1 MPQHDP
7 YLAASQRLQ
16 SWLLVAYAALVL
28 GASLYPFA
36 FEFARLAEAAAA
48 GFIDLRD
55 WRVPTRR
62 DLVVNL
68 VAYLPLGLL
77 AALALRARFP
87 GAATRWLAATALG
100 AALSLLVEL
109 LQHAIPVRVPSLAD
123 WVLNA
128 ASSAAGAALALM
140 LGMVPSRPLAMRL
153 RRLQLNPALALLVLL
168 WLAAHTTP
176 FLPRL
181 RPGRIDSAIEASL
194 ALQPAIGAVAGY
206 FAAWLI
212 LSAALRTLVRRDSF
226 WSLFALVAVASLA
239 ARLLF
244 VGQHLTPDECLG
256 LLLAL
261 PVILRLRRRT
271 HAASQTP
278 LFGFVCVALL
288 VLGLAPF
295 SFQGVAGEFALQL
308 VPSAGGGV
316 ADPYDFALL
325 ERLFLAIGAVWVA
338 AGSAMG
344 LGAGTLL
351 LLLLTLATEA
361 AQMWMPAR
369 TADASGVVLLL
380 GGAVLVAV
388 LRGLERQRT
397 VMIPGRY

>member
-7 YLAASQRLQ
+7 YLAASLRLQ

-36 FEFARLAEAAAA
+36 FDFTRLAAAA
-48 GFIDLRD
+48 TTGFADLRD

-68 VAYLPLGLL
+68 VAYVPLGLL
-77 AALALRARFP
+77 AAFALRARFS
-87 GAATRWLAATALG
+87 AAAARWLASIALG

-109 LQHAIPVRVPSLAD
+109 LQHAIAVRVPSFAD
-123 WVLNA
+123 WVLNT
-128 ASSAAGAALALM
+128 ASSAAGATLALM

-168 WLAAHTTP
+168 WLAAHATP

-181 RPGRIDSAIEASL
+181 RPGRIDRAIEASL

-206 FAAWLI
+206 LAAWLI
-212 LSAALRTLVRRDSF
+212 LSAALRTLVRRESF

-244 VGQHLTPDECLG
+244 VGQHLSPDECLG

-278 LFGFVCVALL
+278 LFGFVCIALL

-295 SFQGVAGEFALQL
+295 SFSGVAGDFALQL
-308 VPSAGGGV
+308 APPPGGG

-351 LLLLTLATEA
+351 LLMLTLATEA

-380 GGAVLVAV
+380 GGAALVAL

>member
-36 FEFARLAEAAAA
+36 FDFTRLAEAAAA
-48 GFIDLRD
+48 GFADLRA

-62 DLVVNL
+62 DLIVNL

-77 AALALRARFP
+77 AALAMRARYS
-87 GAATRWLAATALG
+87 AAVRWLVATAIG

-123 WVLNA
+123 WVLNV
-128 ASSAAGAALALM
+128 ASSAAGATLALAL
-140 LGMVPSRPLAMRL
+140 GVIPQRPLAMRL

-181 RPGRIDSAIEASL
+181 RPGRIGSAIDASL
-194 ALQPAIGAVAGY
+194 ALQPTVGAVAGY

-212 LSAALRTLVRRDSF
+212 LSAALRTLVRRESF
-226 WSLFALVAVASLA
+226 WSLFALVAATSLA

-244 VGQHLTPDECLG
+244 VGQRLSPDECLG

-295 SFQGVAGEFALQL
+295 AFAGVAGGFTLQPFASSG
-308 VPSAGGGV
+308 SAML
-316 ADPYDFALL
+316 DPYDFALL
-325 ERLFLAIGAVWVA
+325 ERLFLAIGAAWVA

-351 LLLLTLATEA
+351 LLLLTLASEA

-369 TADASGVVLLL
+369 TADTTGVVLVL
-380 GGAVLVAV
+380 GGAALVAV
-388 LRGLERQRT
+388 LRGLERRRT
-397 VMIPGRY
+397 AMIPGRY